1 MVVRKLVDVGVGFYF
16 QSSWNPVFNQCTTDD
31 ALTDLIKGFVTDN
44 FEKLRMFP
52 KSYEDD
58 EIKG

>member
-16 QSSWNPVFNQCTTDD
+16 QSSWNQVFNQCTTDD

-52 KSYEDD
+52 KIYEDD